1 MPYHCTTYS
10 VVIVLH
16 SYLTYYIYLKKKKNY
31 YIYPQTIFTLTLA
44 FYMERMMADQ
54 VTVRKLSTC
63 KAMGSATTICNDKT
77 STLTLNQMK
86 VTKFRLGKVSY
97 AANAIASRFAV
108 YILLVFSFVSL
119 SHLPFSSLFYF
130 K

>member
-44 FYMERMMADQ
+44 FYMKRMMVDQ

-63 KAMGSATTICNDKT
+63 KAMGFATTICNDKT

-86 VTKFRLGKVSY
+86 VTKFRLGKVS
-97 AANAIASRFAV
+97 FALDAHQFQWWSHV
-108 YILLVFSFVSL
+108 GAEGGLGPSKILFF
-119 SHLPFSSLFYF
+119 F
-130 K
+130 